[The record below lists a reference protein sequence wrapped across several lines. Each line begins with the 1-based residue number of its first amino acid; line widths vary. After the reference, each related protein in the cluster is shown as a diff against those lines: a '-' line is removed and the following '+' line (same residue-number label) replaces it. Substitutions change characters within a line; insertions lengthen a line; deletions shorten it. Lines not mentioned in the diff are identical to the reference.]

1 MNDKKHRA
9 KPTPKPKVDPSN
21 KQAVL
26 LAVLDLLSDE
36 PMKAAQIAGKLN
48 LELGTVSNVLNT
60 ARTELFVEAEGV
72 DNRGYT
78 YVLTPDGEVHL
89 AAAGKTKADVK
100 KQTPGAARAS
110 GGNLKA
116 PEPPPR
122 RAAMPAGKAS
132 GEGKALATEPAP
144 LPAESMPGMTMT
156 LQEKL
161 KQAIKPSAATNI
173 DPPPAPGQDA
183 TEGRGAAIQQ
193 LTQIIAAVARQ
204 KTGGAT
210 VDELSQAQGLI
221 SKQEQQLQL
230 ANEEIARLEELLR
243 QWTAA
248 TRANTPQNAS
258 QRFAQLEQ
266 QLTDA
271 QAVQLNAAVG
281 QTAEIQRQWQA
292 ATGKET
298 PEAAKLEFDRLM
310 DELKKAA
317 ASDAAAVGAL
327 GQVANA
333 FARRDKRRVTGIS
346 GIQTEP
352 DGTVLMVFDRQV
364 SARAVVVHRT
374 ALCAWARAIEQVAK

>member
-1 MNDKKHRA
+1 MAGKHRA
-9 KPTPKPKVDPSN
+9 KPTPKPKVDPTN

-26 LAVLDLLSDE
+26 LAVLYLLSAE
-36 PMKAAQIAGKLN
+36 PLKADQIASKLN
-48 LELGTVSNVLNT
+48 LDRGPVSNALNT

-72 DNRGYT
+72 ANRGYT
-78 YVLTPDGEVHL
+78 YVLTPAGEAHL
-89 AAAGKTKADVK
+89 AAAGKTKKADEK

-110 GGNLKA
+110 GSNLKA

-122 RAAMPAGKAS
+122 LMAMPAEKAS

-144 LPAESMPGMTMT
+144 LPAESTPGMAMT

-161 KQAIKPSAATNI
+161 KQAINPSAATNI
-173 DPPPAPGQDA
+173 DPPPPPRQDA
-183 TEGRGAAIQQ
+183 TEGREAAIQQ
-193 LTQIIAAVARQ
+193 LTQTMAAVGQ
-204 KTGGAT
+204 KMGGAT

-221 SKQEQQLQL
+221 SKQEQQLHL

-281 QTAEIQRQWQA
+281 RTAEIQRQWQA

-310 DELKKAA
+310 DELKKVA

>member
-1 MNDKKHRA
+1 MAGKHRA

-48 LELGTVSNVLNT
+48 LELGTVSNALNT

-72 DNRGYT
+72 ANRGYT
-78 YVLTPDGEVHL
+78 YVLTPDGKAHL
-89 AAAGKTKADVK
+89 VAAGKTKANDK

-122 RAAMPAGKAS
+122 LTAMPAEKAS
-132 GEGKALATEPAP
+132 GEGKTLATEPAL
-144 LPAESMPGMTMT
+144 LPAESTPGMAMT

-173 DPPPAPGQDA
+173 DPPPAPRQDA
-183 TEGRGAAIQQ
+183 TDGRGAAIQQ
-193 LTQIIAAVARQ
+193 LTQIMAAVGQ
-204 KTGGAT
+204 KMGGAT

-281 QTAEIQRQWQA
+281 RTAEIQRQWQA

-310 DELKKAA
+310 DELKKVA

-346 GIQTEP
+346 GIQMEP

>member
-1 MNDKKHRA
+1 
-9 KPTPKPKVDPSN
+9 
-21 KQAVL
+21 
-26 LAVLDLLSDE
+26 
-36 PMKAAQIAGKLN
+36 
-48 LELGTVSNVLNT
+48 
-60 ARTELFVEAEGV
+60 
-72 DNRGYT
+72 
-78 YVLTPDGEVHL
+78 
-89 AAAGKTKADVK
+89 
-100 KQTPGAARAS
+100 
-110 GGNLKA
+110 
-116 PEPPPR
+116 
-122 RAAMPAGKAS
+122 
-132 GEGKALATEPAP
+132 
-144 LPAESMPGMTMT
+144 MT

-173 DPPPAPGQDA
+173 DPPPAPRQDA
-183 TEGRGAAIQQ
+183 IEGRGAAIQQ

-204 KTGGAT
+204 KMGGAT

-221 SKQEQQLQL
+221 SKQAQQLQL
-230 ANEEIARLEELLR
+230 ANEEIARLEDLLR
-243 QWTAA
+243 KWTTA
-248 TRANTPQNAS
+248 THANTPQNAS

-281 QTAEIQRQWQA
+281 RAAEIQRQWQA
-292 ATGKET
+292 ATGKDT

-333 FARRDKRRVTGIS
+333 FARREKRRLTGIS
-346 GIQTEP
+346 GIQMEP

>member
-1 MNDKKHRA
+1 MAGKHRA

-48 LELGTVSNVLNT
+48 LELGTVSNALNT

-72 DNRGYT
+72 ANRGYT
-78 YVLTPDGEVHL
+78 YVLTPDGKAHL
-89 AAAGKTKADVK
+89 VAAGKTKADDK
-100 KQTPGAARAS
+100 KQAPGAARAS

-122 RAAMPAGKAS
+122 LMAMPAEKAS
-132 GEGKALATEPAP
+132 GEGKTLATEPAP
-144 LPAESMPGMTMT
+144 LPAESTPSMAMT

-173 DPPPAPGQDA
+173 DPPPAPRQDA
-183 TEGRGAAIQQ
+183 TAGREAAIQQ
-193 LTQIIAAVARQ
+193 FTQTMAAVGQ
-204 KTGGAT
+204 KMGGAT

-221 SKQEQQLQL
+221 SKQAQQLQL
-230 ANEEIARLEELLR
+230 ANEEISRLEDLLR
-243 QWTAA
+243 KWTTA
-248 TRANTPQNAS
+248 THANTPQNAS

-281 QTAEIQRQWQA
+281 RAAEIQRQWQA
-292 ATGKET
+292 ATGKDT

>member
-1 MNDKKHRA
+1 MAGKHRA
-9 KPTPKPKVDPSN
+9 KPTPKPKVDPGD

-26 LAVLDLLSDE
+26 LAVLDLLSAE
-36 PMKAAQIAGKLN
+36 PLKADQIASKLN
-48 LELGTVSNVLNT
+48 LERGTVSNALNT

-72 DNRGYT
+72 ANRGYT

-122 RAAMPAGKAS
+122 LTAMPAGKAS
-132 GEGKALATEPAP
+132 GEGKTLATEPAL
-144 LPAESMPGMTMT
+144 LPAESTPGMAMT

-173 DPPPAPGQDA
+173 DPPPAPRQDA
-183 TEGRGAAIQQ
+183 TDGRGAAIQQ
-193 LTQIIAAVARQ
+193 LTQIMAAVGQ
-204 KTGGAT
+204 KMGGAT

-281 QTAEIQRQWQA
+281 RTAEIQRQWQA

-310 DELKKAA
+310 DELKKVA

>member
-1 MNDKKHRA
+1 M
-9 KPTPKPKVDPSN
+9 
-21 KQAVL
+21 
-26 LAVLDLLSDE
+26 
-36 PMKAAQIAGKLN
+36 
-48 LELGTVSNVLNT
+48 
-60 ARTELFVEAEGV
+60 
-72 DNRGYT
+72 
-78 YVLTPDGEVHL
+78 
-89 AAAGKTKADVK
+89 
-100 KQTPGAARAS
+100 
-110 GGNLKA
+110 
-116 PEPPPR
+116 
-122 RAAMPAGKAS
+122 
-132 GEGKALATEPAP
+132 
-144 LPAESMPGMTMT
+144 
-156 LQEKL
+156 
-161 KQAIKPSAATNI
+161 
-173 DPPPAPGQDA
+173 
-183 TEGRGAAIQQ
+183 
-193 LTQIIAAVARQ
+193 
-204 KTGGAT
+204 GGAT

-230 ANEEIARLEELLR
+230 ANEEISRLEELLR

-271 QAVQLNAAVG
+271 QAVQLNAVVG
-281 QTAEIQRQWQA
+281 RAAEIQRQWQA
-292 ATGKET
+292 ATGKDT

>member
-1 MNDKKHRA
+1 MAGKHRA

-36 PMKAAQIAGKLN
+36 PMKAAQLAGKLN

-72 DNRGYT
+72 ANRGYT
-78 YVLTPDGEVHL
+78 YVLTPDGEAHL
-89 AAAGKTKADVK
+89 VAAGKTKKADDK

-122 RAAMPAGKAS
+122 LTAMPAGKAS
-132 GEGKALATEPAP
+132 GEGKTLATEPAL
-144 LPAESMPGMTMT
+144 LPAESTPGMAMT

-173 DPPPAPGQDA
+173 DPPPAPRQDA
-183 TEGRGAAIQQ
+183 TDGRGAAIQQ
-193 LTQIIAAVARQ
+193 LTQIMAAVGQ
-204 KTGGAT
+204 KMGGAT

-281 QTAEIQRQWQA
+281 RTAEIQRQWQA

-310 DELKKAA
+310 DELKKVA

>member
-1 MNDKKHRA
+1 M
-9 KPTPKPKVDPSN
+9 PKPKVDPSN

-26 LAVLDLLSDE
+26 LAVLDLLSAE

-48 LELGTVSNVLNT
+48 LELGTVSNALNT

-72 DNRGYT
+72 ANRGYT
-78 YVLTPDGEVHL
+78 YVLTPDGKAHL
-89 AAAGKTKADVK
+89 VAAGKTKADDK
-100 KQTPGAARAS
+100 KQAPGAARAS

-122 RAAMPAGKAS
+122 LMAMPAEKAS
-132 GEGKALATEPAP
+132 GEGKTLATEPAP
-144 LPAESMPGMTMT
+144 LPAESTPSMAMT

-161 KQAIKPSAATNI
+161 EQAIKPSAATDI
-173 DPPPAPGQDA
+173 APPPAPGQDA
-183 TEGRGAAIQQ
+183 TAGREAAIQQ
-193 LTQIIAAVARQ
+193 LTQTMAAVGQ
-204 KTGGAT
+204 KMGGAT

-221 SKQEQQLQL
+221 SKQAQQLQL
-230 ANEEIARLEELLR
+230 ANEEISRLEELLR
-243 QWTAA
+243 QWTTA
-248 TRANTPQNAS
+248 THANTPQNAS

-271 QAVQLNAAVG
+271 QAVQLNAVVG
-281 QTAEIQRQWQA
+281 RAAEIQRQWQA
-292 ATGKET
+292 ATGKDT

-346 GIQTEP
+346 GIQMEP

>member
-1 MNDKKHRA
+1 MAGKHRA

-36 PMKAAQIAGKLN
+36 PMKAAQLAGKLN

-60 ARTELFVEAEGV
+60 ARTELFVEAEGLA
-72 DNRGYT
+72 NRGYT
-78 YVLTPDGEVHL
+78 YVLTPDGEAHL
-89 AAAGKTKADVK
+89 AAAGKTKADDK

-122 RAAMPAGKAS
+122 LMAMPAEKAS
-132 GEGKALATEPAP
+132 GESKALATEPAP
-144 LPAESMPGMTMT
+144 LPAESTPGMAMT

-161 KQAIKPSAATNI
+161 KQAINPSAATNI
-173 DPPPAPGQDA
+173 DPPPAPRQDA
-183 TEGRGAAIQQ
+183 TEGREAAIQQ
-193 LTQIIAAVARQ
+193 LTQTMAAVGQ
-204 KTGGAT
+204 KMGGAT

-281 QTAEIQRQWQA
+281 RTAEIQRQWQA

-310 DELKKAA
+310 DELKKVA

>member
-1 MNDKKHRA
+1 M
-9 KPTPKPKVDPSN
+9 PKPKVDPSN

-26 LAVLDLLSDE
+26 LAVLDLLSAE

-48 LELGTVSNVLNT
+48 LELGTVSNALNT

-72 DNRGYT
+72 ANRGYT
-78 YVLTPDGEVHL
+78 YVLTPDGEAHL
-89 AAAGKTKADVK
+89 VAAGKTKKADDK
-100 KQTPGAARAS
+100 KQAPGAARAS

-122 RAAMPAGKAS
+122 LTAMPAGKAS
-132 GEGKALATEPAP
+132 GDGKTLATEPAP
-144 LPAESMPGMTMT
+144 LPAESTPSMAMAQ
-156 LQEKL
+156 QEKL
-161 KQAIKPSAATNI
+161 EQAIKPSAAANI
-173 DPPPAPGQDA
+173 DSPPAPAQDA
-183 TEGRGAAIQQ
+183 TAGREAAIQQ
-193 LTQIIAAVARQ
+193 LLQTMAAVGQ
-204 KTGGAT
+204 KMGGAT

-221 SKQEQQLQL
+221 SKQAQQLQL
-230 ANEEIARLEELLR
+230 ANEEIARLEGLLR

-271 QAVQLNAAVG
+271 QAVQLNTAVG
-281 QTAEIQRQWQA
+281 RAAEIQRQWQA

-310 DELKKAA
+310 DELKKSA

>member
-1 MNDKKHRA
+1 MAGKHRA
-9 KPTPKPKVDPSN
+9 KPTPKPKVDPGD

-26 LAVLDLLSDE
+26 LAVLDLLSAE
-36 PMKAAQIAGKLN
+36 PLKADQIASKLN
-48 LELGTVSNVLNT
+48 LERGPVSNALNT
-60 ARTELFVEAEGV
+60 ARTELFVEAEGAA
-72 DNRGYT
+72 NRGYT
-78 YVLTPDGEVHL
+78 YVLTPDGEAHL
-89 AAAGKTKADVK
+89 AAAGKTKANDK

-122 RAAMPAGKAS
+122 LTAMPAGKAS
-132 GEGKALATEPAP
+132 GEGKTLATEPAL
-144 LPAESMPGMTMT
+144 LPAESTPGMAMT

-173 DPPPAPGQDA
+173 DPPPAPRQDA
-183 TEGRGAAIQQ
+183 TDGRGAAIQQ
-193 LTQIIAAVARQ
+193 LTQIMAAVGQ
-204 KTGGAT
+204 KMGGAT

-281 QTAEIQRQWQA
+281 RTAEIQRQWQA

-310 DELKKAA
+310 DELKKVA

>member
-1 MNDKKHRA
+1 MTSKHRA
-9 KPTPKPKVDPSN
+9 KPAPKPKVNPSD

-26 LAVLDLLSDE
+26 LAVLDLLSAE
-36 PMKAAQIAGKLN
+36 PLKADQIASKLN
-48 LELGTVSNVLNT
+48 LDRGPVSNALNT

-72 DNRGYT
+72 ANRGYT
-78 YVLTPDGEVHL
+78 YVLTPAGEAQL
-89 AAAGKTKADVK
+89 AAAGKTKKADEK

-110 GGNLKA
+110 GSNLKA

-122 RAAMPAGKAS
+122 LMAIPAEKAS
-132 GEGKALATEPAP
+132 GEGKTLATEPAP
-144 LPAESMPGMTMT
+144 LPAESTPSMPMT

-173 DPPPAPGQDA
+173 DPPPAPRQDA
-183 TEGRGAAIQQ
+183 IEGRGAAIQQ

-204 KTGGAT
+204 KMGGAT

-221 SKQEQQLQL
+221 SKQAQQLQL
-230 ANEEIARLEELLR
+230 ANEEIARLEDLLR

-248 TRANTPQNAS
+248 TRANTPKNAS

-281 QTAEIQRQWQA
+281 RAAEIQRQWQA

-333 FARRDKRRVTGIS
+333 FARRDKRRLTGIS

-374 ALCAWARAIEQVAK
+374 ALCAWARAIEKVAR

>member
-1 MNDKKHRA
+1 MTSKHRA
-9 KPTPKPKVDPSN
+9 KPAPKPKVNPGD

-26 LAVLDLLSDE
+26 LAVLDLLSAE
-36 PMKAAQIAGKLN
+36 LLKADQIASKLN
-48 LELGTVSNVLNT
+48 LDRGPVSNALNT

-72 DNRGYT
+72 ANRGYT
-78 YVLTPDGEVHL
+78 YVLTPAGEAHL
-89 AAAGKTKADVK
+89 VAAGKTKKADEK

-110 GGNLKA
+110 GSNLKA

-122 RAAMPAGKAS
+122 LMAIPAEKAS
-132 GEGKALATEPAP
+132 GEGKTLATEPAP
-144 LPAESMPGMTMT
+144 LPAESTPGMAMT

-173 DPPPAPGQDA
+173 DPPPAPRQDA
-183 TEGRGAAIQQ
+183 TDGRGAAIQQ
-193 LTQIIAAVARQ
+193 LTQIMAAVGQ
-204 KTGGAT
+204 KMGGAT

-281 QTAEIQRQWQA
+281 RTAEIQRQWQA

-310 DELKKAA
+310 DELKKVA

-346 GIQTEP
+346 GIQMEP

>member
-1 MNDKKHRA
+1 MAGKHRA
-9 KPTPKPKVDPSN
+9 KPTPKPKVDPTN

-36 PMKAAQIAGKLN
+36 PLKADQIASKLN
-48 LELGTVSNVLNT
+48 LERGPVSNALNT
-60 ARTELFVEAEGV
+60 ARTELFVEAEGAA
-72 DNRGYT
+72 NRGYT
-78 YVLTPDGEVHL
+78 YVLTPDGEAHL
-89 AAAGKTKADVK
+89 AAAGKTKANDK

-122 RAAMPAGKAS
+122 LTAMPAGKAS
-132 GEGKALATEPAP
+132 GEGKTLATEPAL
-144 LPAESMPGMTMT
+144 LPAESTPGMAMT

-173 DPPPAPGQDA
+173 DPPPAPRQDA
-183 TEGRGAAIQQ
+183 TDGRGAAIQQ
-193 LTQIIAAVARQ
+193 LTQIMAAVGQ
-204 KTGGAT
+204 KMGGAT

-266 QLTDA
+266 QLQDTQNKLQAQQVDA
-271 QAVQLNAAVG
+271 Q
-281 QTAEIQRQWQA
+281 T
-292 ATGKET
+292 
-298 PEAAKLEFDRLM
+298 LE
-310 DELKKAA
+310 
-317 ASDAAAVGAL
+317 
-327 GQVANA
+327 NP
-333 FARRDKRRVTGIS
+333 TGIK
-346 GIQTEP
+346 GQ
-352 DGTVLMVFDRQV
+352 
-364 SARAVVVHRT
+364 A
-374 ALCAWARAIEQVAK
+374 